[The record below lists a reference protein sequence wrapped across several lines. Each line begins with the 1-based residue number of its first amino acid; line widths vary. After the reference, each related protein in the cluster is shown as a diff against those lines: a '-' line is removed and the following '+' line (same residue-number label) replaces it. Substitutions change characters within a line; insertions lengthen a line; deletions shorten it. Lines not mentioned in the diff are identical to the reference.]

1 GTAARVG
8 IGTATPMAVDP
19 YSRFTVEG
27 SDAAKLATL
36 VRNTGAGQAFM
47 GVANA
52 TGAGWSFGMLGGDA
66 GLHIA
71 YISGNDAI
79 YCDNSLNTQFG
90 GMTPGAKVH
99 VVSGAAATPIL
110 ITQGTASQS
119 GAHHALRGQSS
130 TTAGRDMAVIDTVW

>member
-1 GTAARVG
+1 GWDGSTKTLTGGTASAGDLTLVPTSHATPGNLLIGPGTAARVG

-71 YISGNDAI
+71 YIS
-79 YCDNSLNTQFG
+79 
-90 GMTPGAKVH
+90 
-99 VVSGAAATPIL
+99 
-110 ITQGTASQS
+110 
-119 GAHHALRGQSS
+119 
-130 TTAGRDMAVIDTVW
+130 